1 MPFPL
6 VRLRRLRRSEGL
18 RRLIRETRL
27 SLDHLILPVFAVEG
41 KGVRNPIASLPGHF
55 HLSIDELVKEAE
67 EVRDLG
73 IPAILL
79 FGVPDKKDQSGS
91 GAYAKEGLV
100 QCSVRAI
107 KEEIQDLVV
116 ATDVCLCAY
125 TSHGHCGVVEEGP
138 PAGEAGPGDE
148 FWVHNDKSLELLAQT
163 ALSQAQAGS
172 DLICPSDMMD
182 GRVGVIRK
190 ALDEGGFSHIPIMSY
205 SCKYASSLYGPFRE
219 AAHSAPSF
227 GDRSTYQLDPAN
239 ADEAILEM
247 RQDLEEGADILM
259 VKPALPYLDIVSRA
273 KKEFGVPIAAY
284 QVSGEFAMVK
294 AACRG
299 GVLDEERVKREL
311 LLSIRRA
318 GADIVITYFA
328 KEMAILLQE
337 EAHRAG
343 QRKDREAK
351 QMFKVKG

>member
-1 MPFPL
+1 MPFPR

-18 RRLIRETRL
+18 RRLIRETHL
-27 SLDHLILPVFAVEG
+27 SLDHLILPLFAVEG
-41 KGVRNPIASLPGHF
+41 KGVRKPIASLPGHF

-91 GAYAKEGLV
+91 GAYAKDGLV
-100 QCSVRAI
+100 QRSVRAI
-107 KEEIQDLVV
+107 KEEVQGLVV

-138 PAGEAGPGDE
+138 GDE
-148 FWVHNDKSLELLAQT
+148 FWVHNDKSLELLAQS
-163 ALSQAQAGS
+163 ALTQAQAGS

-182 GRVGVIRK
+182 GRVGAIRK

-239 ADEAILEM
+239 VEEALREM

-259 VKPALPYLDIVSRA
+259 VKPALPYLDVISRA
-273 KKEFGVPIAAY
+273 KEEFGVPIAAY

-294 AACRG
+294 AASRA
-299 GVLDEERVKREL
+299 GVLDETKVKQEL
-311 LLSIRRA
+311 LTSIKRS
-318 GADIVITYFA
+318 GADMVITYFA
-328 KEMAILLQE
+328 KEIAWLFQE
-337 EAHRAG
+337 ESRRG
-343 QRKDREAK
+343 SQMKPRETKTALK
-351 QMFKVKG
+351 LKGSS

>member
-1 MPFPL
+1 MGFPTI
-6 VRLRRLRRSEGL
+6 RLRRLRRSEGL

-27 SLDHLILPVFAVEG
+27 SLDHLILPLFVIEG
-41 KGVRNPIASLPGHF
+41 KGIRRPIGSLPGHF
-55 HLSIDELVKEAE
+55 HFSVDELVKEAE

-79 FGVPDKKDQSGS
+79 FGVPDKKDPSGS
-91 GAYAKEGLV
+91 GAYAADGLI
-100 QCSVRAI
+100 QRAVRAI

-138 PAGEAGPGDE
+138 GDE

-163 ALSQAQAGS
+163 ALTQAHAGS

-182 GRVGVIRK
+182 GRVGAIRK

-239 ADEAILEM
+239 AEEALREM

-259 VKPALPYLDIVSRA
+259 VKPALPYLDIISRA
-273 KKEFGVPIAAY
+273 KKEFAVPIAAY

-294 AACRG
+294 AASG
-299 GVLDEERVKREL
+299 TGVLDEAKVKVEL
-311 LLSIRRA
+311 LTSIKRA
-318 GADIVITYFA
+318 GADILITYFA
-328 KEMAILLQE
+328 KEIALLFYE
-337 EAHRAG
+337 ETHHTS
-343 QRKDREAK
+343 QRRQREAK
-351 QMFKVKG
+351 AALKLKG